1 MLAAGAVTALSNK
14 RLKLAGGDRFKGSG
28 VLCPWR
34 GTDYRPLLLRR
45 RASRPQLKRDPLGAP
60 PMRVGLAILLALTLL
75 GLPSAAAV
83 GQRLANTFGPRYSP
97 ELVLPEQRV
106 LFGRPALERPR
117 ECGARPILIAAGT
130 LGGALGGYIGY
141 QILWGKIGRASWR

>member
-1 MLAAGAVTALSNK
+1 MHQL
-14 RLKLAGGDRFKGSG
+14 GSG
-28 VLCPWR
+28 NQTSLPCAR
-34 GTDYRPLLLRR
+34 ELGARN
-45 RASRPQLKRDPLGAP
+45 PLGAP

-141 QILWGKIGRASWR
+141 QILWGIWPGTPRGFWGRPFRTTLVVGSAAFGAIGSAIHLSRICGR